1 MCQSVTTIASLYVI
15 YGNDKRSQYACQQ
28 QIQEANVV
36 YHFVAP
42 APAKVA
48 TVIENRTEIKLVS
61 TVQLV
66 R

>member
-1 MCQSVTTIASLYVI
+1 MI
-15 YGNDKRSQYACQQ
+15 YGNDKRSQFACQQ

-42 APAKVA
+42 AQAKVA
-48 TVIENRTEIKLVS
+48 TVIENRTEIKFVS